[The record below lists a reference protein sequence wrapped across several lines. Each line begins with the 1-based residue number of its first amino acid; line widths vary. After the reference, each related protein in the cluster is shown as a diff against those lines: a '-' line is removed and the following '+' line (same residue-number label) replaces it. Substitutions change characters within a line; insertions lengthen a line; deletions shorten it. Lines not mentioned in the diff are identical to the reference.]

1 MPFTRRSIS
10 ISLVSG
16 VVALSSALAACGSS
30 TTTAAAPE
38 QKHIFYIMMENHGTD
53 QIIGNTA
60 DAPYINQ
67 LASQYGVAMNYYG
80 VTHPSLPNY
89 LAAISG
95 DYQGI
100 WDDCKAG
107 AAVTCAPIEF
117 VQGDQTLTQ
126 DQVTSSTAQAH
137 MFAGQNIIDQ
147 LETKKLTWKA
157 YMQSMPSAGFT
168 GEYYPTTTDATG
180 NVTSYKLYAQKHNPF
195 VYFSDVV
202 NNPARMQNIVPFIS
216 FNDDMRQG
224 HVPSFVWISPDQCHD
239 MHGVSSSTAAAV
251 GLPDCAAPATGLD
264 HSTITLGD
272 TYLSKVVP
280 EIMHSPAFTKNS
292 EIVIAWDEND
302 YTGNAG
308 CCKSP
313 VGQSSAVLGG
323 DRAPL
328 LVINGSGAKHVTD
341 DTKYNHYAL
350 LNQIEKEF
358 GLSCLVNACDQA
370 SMEKLFHP

>member
-147 LETKKLTWKA
+147 LETKKLT
-157 YMQSMPSAGFT
+157 
-168 GEYYPTTTDATG
+168 
-180 NVTSYKLYAQKHNPF
+180 
-195 VYFSDVV
+195 
-202 NNPARMQNIVPFIS
+202 
-216 FNDDMRQG
+216 
-224 HVPSFVWISPDQCHD
+224 
-239 MHGVSSSTAAAV
+239 
-251 GLPDCAAPATGLD
+251 
-264 HSTITLGD
+264 
-272 TYLSKVVP
+272 
-280 EIMHSPAFTKNS
+280 
-292 EIVIAWDEND
+292 
-302 YTGNAG
+302 
-308 CCKSP
+308 
-313 VGQSSAVLGG
+313 
-323 DRAPL
+323 
-328 LVINGSGAKHVTD
+328 
-341 DTKYNHYAL
+341 
-350 LNQIEKEF
+350 
-358 GLSCLVNACDQA
+358 
-370 SMEKLFHP
+370 